1 MGVIRVKIPG
11 DEIVNVKIEGEAPTE
26 LEQQAIFNT
35 FFNRPSVRKDKELD
49 FAKASR
55 EEIREFVQKK
65 RELGIE
71 PGTNRPLEDE
81 DA

>member
-11 DEIVNVKIEGEAPTE
+11 DEIVNVQIEGEAPTQ

-49 FAKASR
+49 FARASR
-55 EEIREFVQKK
+55 EDIQEFVKKK
-65 RELGIE
+65 RELD
-71 PGTNRPLEDE
+71 NR
-81 DA
+81 